1 MGGKMTNRSTTTGT
15 TTNSG
20 DRTVRQKITS
30 LRHFY
35 VHFRRPEKAG
45 YSGSFGF
52 DWLRDEYVYDLFEIG
67 VLDRSKKYLYK
78 GNIQNLIKEYTHFK
92 GQKISHINEIKT
104 LNAEPYIPAW
114 LAIFPSSKHTKH
126 PNASSVVNANG
137 IQLYLQIDQDD
148 KDSAKILTDDGT
160 ELIFECSTGL
170 KISPEKINLA
180 KLIEKSP
187 TKKNLSSSHQG
198 VSSKSFYRHLTKTA
212 ITITATDVYSEP
224 AYIKVI
230 ARKNNLKKTVGLL
243 MVYPNAIIPKADIRI
258 VHFSTR
264 AGVREVPTPPAYQD
278 YLKKRSF
285 NQALVRAEI
294 KGISF
299 FNLVDYLNEYN
310 AKVVKGT
317 ITSEERRKLGKIK
330 VFITKY
336 PIGQTVPRSKGGEL
350 KKDIIALY
358 EEFSQKYVP
367 KGGIE
372 NPNSKITFVIFTD
385 YLVQNTDP
393 ATSITYTTLGSAA
406 TRERGM
412 FESLACLVADC
423 PIIWGNAVVL
433 FNQGNTDLST
443 FAHEIGHSLSL
454 PHTFETPP
462 NSNHTFYQ
470 GYTDNLMDY
479 SYAPTATNNTIT
491 NPNKGYLWSLFKWQW
506 GILRKD
512 GSISY
517 D

>member
-1 MGGKMTNRSTTTGT
+1 
-15 TTNSG
+15 
-20 DRTVRQKITS
+20 
-30 LRHFY
+30 
-35 VHFRRPEKAG
+35 
-45 YSGSFGF
+45 
-52 DWLRDEYVYDLFEIG
+52 
-67 VLDRSKKYLYK
+67 
-78 GNIQNLIKEYTHFK
+78 
-92 GQKISHINEIKT
+92 
-104 LNAEPYIPAW
+104 
-114 LAIFPSSKHTKH
+114 
-126 PNASSVVNANG
+126 
-137 IQLYLQIDQDD
+137 
-148 KDSAKILTDDGT
+148 
-160 ELIFECSTGL
+160 
-170 KISPEKINLA
+170 
-180 KLIEKSP
+180 
-187 TKKNLSSSHQG
+187 
-198 VSSKSFYRHLTKTA
+198 
-212 ITITATDVYSEP
+212 
-224 AYIKVI
+224 
-230 ARKNNLKKTVGLL
+230 

-264 AGVREVPTPPAYQD
+264 AGVREVPTPPTYQD

-317 ITSEERRKLGKIK
+317 ITSEETRKLKEIK
-330 VFITKY
+330 AFITKY

-350 KKDIIALY
+350 KEDIIALY

-372 NPNSKITFVIFTD
+372 NKNSKITFVIFTD
-385 YLVQNTDP
+385 YLVQDVDL
-393 ATSITYTTLGSAA
+393 ATSTTYTTLGSAT
-406 TRERGM
+406 TRERNL
-412 FESLACLVADC
+412 FETLGCVIGGC

-512 GSISY
+512 SSISY